1 MARSKYQKKI
11 KNGIE
16 YYFYRINDNRLEKPK
31 DLYGKTTKELE
42 EKINKIMKELNNGIN
57 IEEGKKNYKE
67 FLRQWLYNIKFIN
80 IKNTSKEVYESAY
93 RIHIKEE
100 KILNVKLNELSNITI
115 QNFYMKLKKN
125 KVGTATIKIINIIIK
140 GSIKYAYR
148 NDLIIKDITKNIIIP
163 KPTEKEKLNKKN
175 RINPLT
181 INEQK
186 KLMKKIEGN
195 ELELLFLMALFT
207 GARGGELLALTWED
221 INMNNCTIKI
231 SKIAKYQHEIRE
243 EGNKKY
249 KTEIQTPKTEK
260 SKRIIPFPKKLKEK
274 IIKHKENQEKIEL
287 NLWKKKNKN
296 NLIFCNIKGEYYNI
310 IEVNNKFK
318 SILKSIGIEGHTFH
332 DLRHTYATRLFEMK
346 ENPKTV
352 QELLGHSTIST
363 TLNIYTHVLK
373 EVKEEAA
380 EKLNKLY
387 EKIEG

>member
-1 MARSKYQKKI
+1 MARSKYKKKI

-163 KPTEKEKLNKKN
+163 KPTEKEKLNKK
-175 RINPLT
+175 
-181 INEQK
+181 
-186 KLMKKIEGN
+186 IE
-195 ELELLFLMALFT
+195 
-207 GARGGELLALTWED
+207 
-221 INMNNCTIKI
+221 
-231 SKIAKYQHEIRE
+231 
-243 EGNKKY
+243 
-249 KTEIQTPKTEK
+249 
-260 SKRIIPFPKKLKEK
+260 
-274 IIKHKENQEKIEL
+274 
-287 NLWKKKNKN
+287 
-296 NLIFCNIKGEYYNI
+296 
-310 IEVNNKFK
+310 
-318 SILKSIGIEGHTFH
+318 
-332 DLRHTYATRLFEMK
+332 
-346 ENPKTV
+346 
-352 QELLGHSTIST
+352 
-363 TLNIYTHVLK
+363 
-373 EVKEEAA
+373 
-380 EKLNKLY
+380 
-387 EKIEG
+387 